1 VARTFTDLQSE
12 ALGSDFAAGTFPGT
26 RVGQFL
32 NDAVH
37 RVARRVHLP
46 KLEKT
51 QTITSVAGTS
61 SYAQATDEIRLL
73 SLSNTTDRE
82 ALPQVDID
90 DIDDSPAAS
99 GEPEVF
105 ALSDGQYVFY
115 PTPDKA
121 YSFQARYLND
131 TVFATGGDTTDSV
144 GFPDDYADMLVTW
157 ARSRMFRFEDDLDA
171 ADRLRAEFDVEIANL
186 KSDMHRQSP
195 RRVRRVGGWR
205 YAPARPPFQI
215 PS

>member
-82 ALPQVDID
+82 ALPQVDI
-90 DIDDSPAAS
+90 
-99 GEPEVF
+99 
-105 ALSDGQYVFY
+105 
-115 PTPDKA
+115 
-121 YSFQARYLND
+121 
-131 TVFATGGDTTDSV
+131 